1 MVVILKRLYEFSY
14 RKDLKGPFI
23 NDVGNWKGGGEVI
36 KWSKLPTDSTKKLP
50 T

>member
-23 NDVGNWKGGGEVI
+23 NDVGNWKGGGRGHKVVKI
-36 KWSKLPTDSTKKLP
+36 ADG
-50 T
+50 